1 MLEDQL
7 AAIERRVRREC
18 LQPDAGK
25 RAEARAER
33 LEAEFREYRAH
44 VDTLLKLQDER
55 ADAMADMI
63 DALARALLK
72 RP

>member
-44 VDTLLKLQDER
+44 VD
-55 ADAMADMI
+55 AP
-63 DALARALLK
+63 RALLK